1 LWEFKISKIMG
12 RQERL
17 SLMSAWETSNQT
29 KKAYCES
36 KRIRYGTFIYWFQEE
51 KRIKKDGESGSFVA
65 IKKEQPLE
73 LVQEGIE
80 VVLPNGIRLLG
91 LSQLDLSTLKMLAHV

>member
-1 LWEFKISKIMG
+1 MR

-17 SLMSAWETSNQT
+17 SSMPAWETSGQT
-29 KKAYCES
+29 KKVQCEN
-36 KRIRYGTFIYWFQEE
+36 KGIGYGTFIYWFQEE
-51 KRIKKDGESGSFVA
+51 KWLKKGGESGSFVA

-91 LSQLDLSTLKMLAHV
+91 LSQLDLSTLKMLAHVWE